1 MSGLVARDHA
11 GGASNMTQLER
22 RPDASDALAARNDA
36 ARLLEDLLRERA
48 ATEARLA
55 EAGREDPIRMVTGR
69 SALDRAIRST
79 QDVLARMDAMLL
91 ESGGPACG
99 IAVTRSEPR
108 GVRPPAT
115 TEGH

>member
-1 MSGLVARDHA
+1 
-11 GGASNMTQLER
+11 MTQLER
-22 RPDASDALAARNDA
+22 RPDVSDALAGRNDA
-36 ARLLEDLLRERA
+36 VRLLEYLLRERA

-79 QDVLARMDAMLL
+79 QDVLAMMDAMLL

-99 IAVTRSEPR
+99 LTAARSEHR
-108 GVRPPAT
+108 GVRPPTA